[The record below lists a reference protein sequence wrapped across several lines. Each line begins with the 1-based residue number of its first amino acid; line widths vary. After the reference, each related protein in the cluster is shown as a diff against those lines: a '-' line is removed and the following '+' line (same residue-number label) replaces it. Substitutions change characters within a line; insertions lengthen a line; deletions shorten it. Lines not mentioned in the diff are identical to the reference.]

1 MVATIARV
9 MRRDEILLAPLET
22 SPAYEAV
29 VDRVRRA
36 LALGVLLP
44 GDRLPSERTLAEELG
59 VSRVTVR
66 EALRIL
72 QGEGILITRRG
83 SGGTVVSD
91 TIHTAGG
98 LSVDLQRDVTD
109 VFEFRVAVE
118 GLAARKAAE
127 RSAGEVVELLECQQA
142 LAVSRSIDEFRRA
155 DSHFHLMVARMS
167 ENPMLR
173 NAIEDARA
181 AAFAW
186 LDLREFTVFH
196 ESSIAGHAAVIDAI
210 ANGDPNAAAAAMTNH
225 IETAQE
231 EVLRALRSH

>member
-1 MVATIARV
+1 

-72 QGEGILITRRG
+72 QGEGLLITRRG
-83 SGGTVVSD
+83 SGGTVVSE
-91 TIHTAGG
+91 TIHTTGE
-98 LSVDLQRDVTD
+98 LSPDLQRDVAE

-118 GLAARKAAE
+118 GMAARKAAE
-127 RSAGEVVELLECQQA
+127 RSAGEVAELIECQQA

-155 DSHFHLMVARMS
+155 DSHFHLTVARMS
-167 ENPMLR
+167 ANPMLR

-181 AAFAW
+181 AAFTW
-186 LDLREFTVFH
+186 LDLREFTMFH
-196 ESSIAGHAAVIDAI
+196 ESSIAGHEAIIDAI
-210 ANGDPNAAAAAMTNH
+210 AEQDADAAGAAMTAH
-225 IETAQE
+225 IETARD
-231 EVLRALRSH
+231 EVLRALRAH